1 MAVTAVTPV
10 DLALNAESADLPDAG
25 MTSIATGS
33 DGGSVDLS
41 SFQGR
46 PILFKFEN
54 STGGDFTITAGD
66 RPPSQR
72 SGLGTEVIT
81 MAANDVKYVVLETS
95 RFLQDDQ
102 KILFI
107 CADNDG
113 SCSVF
118 VLPKAT

>member
-10 DLALNAESADLPDAG
+10 DLALDVASADLPDAG
-25 MTSIATGS
+25 MTSIATGA
-33 DGGSVDLS
+33 DGGSIDLS

-46 PILFKFEN
+46 PVIIKFEN

-72 SGLGTEVIT
+72 SGLGTLVIA
-81 MAANDVKYVVLETS
+81 MSAADVKYITLEIS

-118 VLPKAT
+118 VLPRAT